1 MLFEIGEKVSLLK
14 ESGIFIIVEIQTNV
28 AIVLDEFSFERK
40 VLRSELVKRQD
51 IPILGNIPKKELDS
65 QQNTTKE
72 KKNQLPQIDLHIE
85 HLIETDSLLSAHDKF
100 LLQINTFKRFTNQM
114 ILKKTPRFIVIH
126 GVGEGKLI
134 QEIKSLI
141 HAKEGF
147 GIHDANYSPRGVGAS
162 YIEIQLSKATLFKIN

>member
-14 ESGIFIIVEIQTNV
+14 ESGVFIIVEIQTNV

-40 VLRSELVKRQD
+40 VLRSELVKRKE
-51 IPILGNIPKKELDS
+51 IPIRGNIPKKDFQKSE
-65 QQNTTKE
+65 NITKGKTE
-72 KKNQLPQIDLHIE
+72 KIPEIDLHIE
-85 HLIETDSLLSAHDKF
+85 SLILSDSSLSSHDKF
-100 LLQINTFKRFTNQM
+100 LLQIDTFKRFTNQM

-147 GIHDANYSPRGVGAS
+147 SIHDANYSARGVGAS
-162 YIEIQLSKATLFKIN
+162 YIEIKLSIAKEF

>member
-1 MLFEIGEKVSLLK
+1 MCFFCACNK
-14 ESGIFIIVEIQTNV
+14 IVTKHH
-28 AIVLDEFSFERK
+28 ERSAEY
-40 VLRSELVKRQD
+40 LRYLNRE
-51 IPILGNIPKKELDS
+51 
-65 QQNTTKE
+65 
-72 KKNQLPQIDLHIE
+72 IDLHIE

-134 QEIKSLI
+134 QEIRFLV

-147 GIHDANYSPRGVGAS
+147 SIHDANYSARGVGAS
-162 YIEIQLSKATLFKIN
+162 YIEIKLSIAKEF

>member
-14 ESGIFIIVEIQTNV
+14 ESGVFIIVEIQMNV

-51 IPILGNIPKKELDS
+51 IYFHGNIPKKELDS
-65 QQNTTKE
+65 QPSTVKE
-72 KKNQLPQIDLHIE
+72 KKSQLPQIDLHIE
-85 HLIETDSLLSAHDKF
+85 HLIQSDSSLNAHDKF
-100 LLQINTFKRFTNQM
+100 LLQIDTFKRFTNQM

-134 QEIKSLI
+134 QEIRSLI
-141 HAKEGF
+141 HTKEGF

-162 YIEIQLSKATLFKIN
+162 YIEIQLSKATPF

>member
-14 ESGIFIIVEIQTNV
+14 ESGIFIILEIQTNV

-40 VLRSELVKRQD
+40 VLRSELVKRQE
-51 IPILGNIPKKELDS
+51 IPLHGNIPKKDYQKSE
-65 QQNTTKE
+65 NITKGKTE
-72 KKNQLPQIDLHIE
+72 KIPEIDLHIE
-85 HLIETDSLLSAHDKF
+85 HLIETDSSLNAHDKF
-100 LLQINTFKRFTNQM
+100 LLQIDTFKRFTNQM

-134 QEIKSLI
+134 QEIRFLV

-147 GIHDANYSPRGVGAS
+147 SIHDANYSARGVGAS
-162 YIEIQLSKATLFKIN
+162 YIEIKLSIAKEF